1 MQILCCCLSFCF
13 VILRETIY
21 QCLKPKRL
29 NKKLQAPHFF
39 SSDSFTNNKIN
50 SNLSKEKLKDLH
62 NLRKQKHSII
72 QKVDK
77 SITAVLILFLSNF
90 VLTLE
95 ENKYKNSKIPDYKIT
110 ARYLLIHLKL
120 SCRMSLFNQQ
130 QVQKKRENLA
140 FYNQKHL

>member
-1 MQILCCCLSFCF
+1 M
-13 VILRETIY
+13 
-21 QCLKPKRL
+21 
-29 NKKLQAPHFF
+29 
-39 SSDSFTNNKIN
+39 
-50 SNLSKEKLKDLH
+50 SKEKLKDLH

-77 SITAVLILFLSNF
+77 SITTVLILFLSNF

-120 SCRMSLFNQQ
+120 SCRMSLFNQ
-130 QVQKKRENLA
+130 
-140 FYNQKHL
+140 